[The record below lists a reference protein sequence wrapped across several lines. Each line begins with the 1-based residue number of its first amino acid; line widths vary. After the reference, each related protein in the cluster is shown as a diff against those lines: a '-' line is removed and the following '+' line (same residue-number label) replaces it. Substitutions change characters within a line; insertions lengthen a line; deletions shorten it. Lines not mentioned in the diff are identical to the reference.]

1 MGKLEGTTLVL
12 GISTSKIEESYVFF
26 QRTKLMKH
34 NEGLNMF
41 FIHTNILSFIFCPY
55 NFYFLFFIPAMSKT
69 YAFGPYCYFSLKKGR
84 CD

>member
-34 NEGLNMF
+34 NEDLNMF
-41 FIHTNILSFIFCPY
+41 FVPTNILSFIFCPY
-55 NFYFLFFIPAMSKT
+55 NFYFLFFIPVMSKT
-69 YAFGPYCYFSLKKGR
+69 YAFGPYRYFSLKKGQ